1 MILGLIPARLHSKRL
16 EKKSLIKIDGIPM
29 IVHTFKRVMLSKKID
44 KVIVCT
50 DSTKIKKI
58 VEENGGTA
66 VLTSSQHSNGTER
79 ISEVSKKFKSK
90 LVIDIQGDEPF
101 VSPKDID
108 KLVTFHLKNKN
119 FDIVL
124 PSQISS
130 KKENQKKN
138 IVKVIKSKKNRILYL
153 SRSNIPY
160 EYSKK
165 NNLFLKH
172 YSIISFKPKKL
183 GAFAKLKKSNL
194 ESIEGV
200 ELLRA
205 LENDFSIGTFIIK
218 SRSFAVDVNEDLK
231 KAKKLMPKD
240 NFRRLY

>member
-1 MILGLIPARLHSKRL
+1 MILGLIPARLKSKRL
-16 EKKSLIKIDGIPM
+16 EKKSLIKIDGLPM
-29 IVHTFKRVMLSKKID
+29 IVHTFKRAMLSKKID

-50 DSTKIKKI
+50 DSAKIKDV
-58 VEENGGTA
+58 VEENGGTSI
-66 VLTSSQHSNGTER
+66 LTSNKHRNGTER
-79 ISEVSKKFKSK
+79 ISEISKKFKSK
-90 LVIDIQGDEPF
+90 LVVDIQGDEPL

-108 KLVTFHLKNKN
+108 KLISFHLKNKN

-130 KKENQKKN
+130 KKENKKSN
-138 IVKVIKSKKNRILYL
+138 IVKVIKSKRNKILYL

-183 GAFAKLKKSNL
+183 DEFAKLKKSNL
-194 ESIEGV
+194 ENVEGV

-231 KAKKLMPKD
+231 KAKKYMPKD
-240 NFRRLY
+240 KFRKLY